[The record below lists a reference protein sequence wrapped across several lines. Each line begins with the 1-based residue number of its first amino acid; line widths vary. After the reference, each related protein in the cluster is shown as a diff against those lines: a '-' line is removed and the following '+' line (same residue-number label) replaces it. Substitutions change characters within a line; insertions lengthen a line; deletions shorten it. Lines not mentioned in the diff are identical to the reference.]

1 MMGARR
7 ILLLIAA
14 SVAVVLGVI
23 WYIVGGFPR
32 DHDAYGAIRLGFIDQ
47 GTTQKQIQEA
57 IAKGDPTAIQGLN
70 EDLQKGANRG
80 SAKVDV
86 PEGEVRLNWEGG
98 IQSFGNSRSA
108 SEAPDDL
115 QVTVISATGDG
126 QIETEKSG
134 GYDSVI
140 GDTGW
145 TSWRKFE
152 AREAGTYIVA
162 ASSPSGDAG
171 ELTIGKGFWNPLGS
185 RVLGAFVPV
194 LLVGVL
200 VLGIA
205 GIAAAFRR
213 S

>member
-1 MMGARR
+1 MGARG

-14 SVAVVLGVI
+14 SVAVVLGVV

-32 DHDAYGAIRLGFIDQ
+32 DHDAYGSIRLGFLDQ
-47 GTTQKQIQEA
+47 GATQKQIQEA
-57 IAKGDPTAIQGLN
+57 IAKGDPTAIPGLN
-70 EDLQKGANRG
+70 GAIERKANRG

-98 IQSFGNSRSA
+98 IQSVGNSHSA

-134 GYDSVI
+134 GYDSVV

-152 AREAGTYIVA
+152 APEAGTYIVA

-171 ELTIGKGFWNPLGS
+171 ELTIGEAFWNPAGS
-185 RVLGAFVPV
+185 RILGAFVPAIAV
-194 LLVGVL
+194 GLLVL
-200 VLGIA
+200 AIA
-205 GIAAAFRR
+205 GLLAALRR
-213 S
+213 K